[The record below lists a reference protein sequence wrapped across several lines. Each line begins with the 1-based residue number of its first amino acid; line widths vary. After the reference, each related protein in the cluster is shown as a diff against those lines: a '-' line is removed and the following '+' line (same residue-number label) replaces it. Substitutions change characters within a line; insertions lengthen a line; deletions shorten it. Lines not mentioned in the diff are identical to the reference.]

1 MNAASEQEWMELI
14 VTAPRETSDVL
25 AEFCNEHGS
34 RGVILHDFFDPAK
47 VTAYF
52 VKTEWP
58 GIERSLRDFVLI
70 LKEAFPEVDSINW
83 ECKPLKTENWAV
95 MWQDNFKTLE
105 VGDSLIVTPP
115 WMPVEPQNRKVIV
128 IEPAAAFGTG
138 THETTQGCLI
148 LLEKASKKMGAAR
161 KEFSLLDLGTGSGIL
176 AIAGSK
182 LGATM
187 VIGIDNDPIAVEAAR
202 KNAEINSE
210 PNITFLC
217 VGLKEYSK
225 EFDIV
230 TANLEPQTL
239 LANREILVNLF
250 RKFLI
255 ISGVPVEQ
263 WDQVKN
269 MFIRTEVF
277 LVDELVESQWGCGLF
292 GKEY

>member
-1 MNAASEQEWMELI
+1 
-14 VTAPRETSDVL
+14 
-25 AEFCNEHGS
+25 
-34 RGVILHDFFDPAK
+34 
-47 VTAYF
+47 
-52 VKTEWP
+52 
-58 GIERSLRDFVLI
+58 
-70 LKEAFPEVDSINW
+70 
-83 ECKPLKTENWAV
+83 
-95 MWQDNFKTLE
+95 
-105 VGDSLIVTPP
+105 
-115 WMPVEPQNRKVIV
+115 
-128 IEPAAAFGTG
+128 
-138 THETTQGCLI
+138 
-148 LLEKASKKMGAAR
+148 
-161 KEFSLLDLGTGSGIL
+161 
-176 AIAGSK
+176 
-182 LGATM
+182 
-187 VIGIDNDPIAVEAAR
+187 VEAAR